1 MTGNECN
8 ISDMAQDCTYSS
20 RISELDIPHRA
31 KYLMKQ
37 LLLVLGLISA
47 SCPALCFAAEA
58 PPAAAATPAAT
69 PAPNPAD
76 GGAAT
81 PPAAAN
87 AQPKPA
93 AAAAPATSAAS
104 PQVQVVTSMG
114 SFTVELNA
122 ERAPLTVAH
131 FLKNVDQGQYSGT
144 TFHRVIANFVIQGGG
159 FDSTY
164 KLKAAPTKVVNESGN
179 GLTNQRGTVGMAR
192 SQEPHSSDA
201 QFYVNLYDNEALDP
215 NKTRW
220 GYAVF
225 GKVVQGMEVVD
236 RIGNVATG
244 ARAPFKEDAPLKPV
258 VIERIERVASP

>member
-1 MTGNECN
+1 
-8 ISDMAQDCTYSS
+8 
-20 RISELDIPHRA
+20 
-31 KYLMKQ
+31 MKQ
-37 LLLVLGLISA
+37 LLLVLGLIA
-47 SCPALCFAAEA
+47 AACPALGFAAEA
-58 PPAAAATPAAT
+58 PPATAATAAPTPAQSPAPTPADSAAT
-69 PAPNPAD
+69 PAP
-76 GGAAT
+76 AT
-81 PPAAAN
+81 K

-93 AAAAPATSAAS
+93 APAAPATPAAS

-114 SFTVELNA
+114 SFTLELNA
-122 ERAPLTVAH
+122 ERAPLTVAN
-131 FLKNVDQGQYSGT
+131 FLKYVDQGQYSGS

-159 FDSTY
+159 FDSNY
-164 KLKAAPTKVVNESGN
+164 KLKPAPAKVINESGN

-192 SQEPHSSDA
+192 GQDPHSSDA

-244 ARAPFKEDAPLKPV
+244 ARGPFKEDAPLKPV
-258 VIERIERVASP
+258 VIERIERVAGP

>member
-258 VIERIERVASP
+258 LIERIERVASP